1 MRAYLWLEGNY
12 YYYLHR
18 DEITA
23 KAMEQV
29 NCRVDGV
36 WWIFPDSGIVL
47 GNRFHLAVKSEHGS
61 GEDMNKCVVLILIG
75 AKLGT
80 KM

>member
-29 NCRVDGV
+29 NCRVDGGGG
-36 WWIFPDSGIVL
+36 FFQTALES
-47 GNRFHLAVKSEHGS
+47 FSETGS
-61 GEDMNKCVVLILIG
+61 
-75 AKLGT
+75 T
-80 KM
+80 